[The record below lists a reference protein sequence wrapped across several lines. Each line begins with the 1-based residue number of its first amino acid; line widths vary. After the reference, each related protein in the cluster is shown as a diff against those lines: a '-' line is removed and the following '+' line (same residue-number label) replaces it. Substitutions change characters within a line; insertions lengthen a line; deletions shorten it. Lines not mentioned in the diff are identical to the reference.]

1 VHCSSRCL
9 QPWRGEHIQWCPARC
24 RRTLRGRA
32 ERMHARVHRTRR
44 TEIVERRRDIGTHG
58 SWGGGTLHYEWRQC
72 GRKCFNV
79 RSLAR
84 PTVVTAAPVNVG
96 AILLSAARV
105 LSPLSASPAFLVL
118 LSMPTPGSAPERFVS
133 LPTPYLPPAASAY
146 ATARWMQ

>member
-1 VHCSSRCL
+1 
-9 QPWRGEHIQWCPARC
+9 
-24 RRTLRGRA
+24 
-32 ERMHARVHRTRR
+32 
-44 TEIVERRRDIGTHG
+44 
-58 SWGGGTLHYEWRQC
+58 
-72 GRKCFNV
+72 V

-105 LSPLSASPAFLVL
+105 LSPLSASPEVLVL
-118 LSMPTPGSAPERFVS
+118 LSMPTPDSAPERFVS